1 MKLGLLFVLIF
12 TLARP
17 AAANEI
23 SKPLRVNIL
32 DKEIS
37 FIQDLISQGQNS
49 EKLRNSLAKLKAE
62 RSELTGSKSLLAQ
75 NTTINNRSNS
85 KKETSVQPKIK
96 PRSPELDDIAFKV
109 VSSRSRLRQIDQQL
123 TQLPEDHPRRP
134 KLVAEKQKI
143 KQFLSYIDGGSKA
156 KEPTVKIIEK
166 VIEKAAHPGESAQF
180 SAKGML
186 KWRTEFKNKTG
197 YQSKNVDSKSSFRFR
212 PSFYFNQEGLKVKI
226 SPQVIRN
233 FGGDQVIPQVGN
245 LTTAI
250 ETSGNTNNS
259 ELSIYE
265 AFVSYKAME
274 HFNINVGREAL
285 GFGDQMVIGTLD
297 WSTPGRSFDL
307 VKLNYNDG
315 TYNHDFFYSKLS
327 DNLTNTE
334 KSDDVDLYGAYF
346 SRNKNGLLFDEF
358 DLYYF
363 NLNSKKASHL
373 WGLIEMSTVGGRFKG
388 LAGQLLYRLEGGYQ
402 AGSNVGDDAY
412 QVDGELGVQTSAL
425 TASLGIN
432 QAGKNYRQLYPTAH
446 KFLGFADLFGRRN
459 IRSYVFHYVK
469 PLRKWRIKFDFHWFE
484 RVNTSQPLYKVSGA
498 NGATYAQPTTEA
510 TDVGFEADLV
520 FNYSP
525 YTHTSIELGFSR
537 FTPGSYFK
545 DQSTANYDKEVD
557 FAYLQLKSKF

>member
-1 MKLGLLFVLIF
+1 MKLGLLFVLLF
-12 TLARP
+12 TFAHP

-23 SKPLRVNIL
+23 PKLQRVNIL

-37 FIQDLISQGQNS
+37 FIQDLISQGQDS

-62 RSELTGSKSLLAQ
+62 RRELAGSKLLFAQ
-75 NTTINNRSNS
+75 NTLKNQTST
-85 KKETSVQPKIK
+85 KKDTGLQPKKK

-109 VSSRSRLRQIDQQL
+109 VSSRSRLRQIDQKL
-123 TQLPEDHPRRP
+123 TKLPEDHPQRP
-134 KLVAEKQKI
+134 QLVAEKQKI
-143 KQFLSYIDGGSKA
+143 KKFLSYIDGGSKV
-156 KEPTVKIIEK
+156 KDSSVKIIEK
-166 VIEKAAHPGESAQF
+166 VIEKAPQSGEQVQF
-180 SAKGML
+180 RANGML
-186 KWRTEFKNKTG
+186 KWRTEFKNRTG
-197 YQSKNVDSKSSFRFR
+197 YQSKNVDSMSAFRFR
-212 PSFYFNQEGLKVKI
+212 PSFYFNQEGLMVTI

-250 ETSGNTNNS
+250 ETSGNTNSS

-265 AFVSYKAME
+265 AFVSYKALK

-285 GFGDQMVIGTLD
+285 AFGDQMVIGTLD
-297 WSTPGRSFDL
+297 WSIPGRSFDL

-327 DNLTNTE
+327 DNLTNSE
-334 KSDDVDLYGAYF
+334 KSDDVDLYGTYF
-346 SRNKNGLLFDEF
+346 SRNKEGLLFDEF

-363 NLNSKKASHL
+363 NLNSKKVSHL

-388 LAGQLLYRLEGGYQ
+388 LAGQFLYRLEGGYQ

-412 QVDGELGVQTSAL
+412 QVDGELGLQTSTL
-425 TASLGIN
+425 TASLGVN

-459 IRSYVFHYVK
+459 IRSYAFHYIK
-469 PLRKWRIKFDFHWFE
+469 PLKKWRIKFDLHWFE
-484 RVNTSQPLYKVSGA
+484 RVNTNQPLYKLSGA
-498 NGATYAQPTTEA
+498 NGAIYAQPATEA
-510 TDVGFEADLV
+510 TDVGYEADLV

-545 DQSTANYDKEVD
+545 DQTTADYDKEVD